1 MATASKRSSGRP
13 KTPLTREEILQIAQL
28 AFAERG
34 YAGASMR
41 DIAERAGIRKSSL
54 FHHFESK
61 GSLHA
66 AVFDAVLSE
75 LAGLLQNL
83 DGSWLQQ
90 LDQLGDR
97 VVNHLGAHPHV
108 ARLLMR
114 QIVAS
119 ESALEGVAVGAVE
132 GTLQATATFLAEG
145 MRQGLIQQAHAGQ
158 LAMSIIGLH
167 LTWFAA
173 PAVSG
178 AAAGADIYTT
188 SAIQARQAAVRVQ
201 IRRLCGAES

>member
-1 MATASKRSSGRP
+1 MATASKRSAGRP
-13 KTPLTREEILQIAQL
+13 KNPLSRDELLLIAQL

-61 GSLHA
+61 GALHA
-66 AVFDAVLSE
+66 AVFDAL
-75 LAGLLQNL
+75 LTDLGGLLQGL
-83 DGSWLQQ
+83 QGDWLQQ

-97 VVNHLGAHPHV
+97 VVNHLGTHPHV

-114 QIVAS
+114 EIVAS
-119 ESALEGVAVGAVE
+119 ESALKGPSANAVALTV
-132 GTLQATATFLAEG
+132 QATAAFLSEG
-145 MRQGLIQQAHAGQ
+145 MGQGLIAQADPGH

-173 PAVSG
+173 PTVSG
-178 AAAGADIYTT
+178 TTAGDNIYRPAAIE
-188 SAIQARQAAVRVQ
+188 VRRSEVRGQ
-201 IRRLCGAES
+201 VRRLCGAAA